1 MVKNKI
7 FFIIFS
13 LFILTGTFAQNR
25 VDTLKTANQFRAGL
39 NLFTVGKY
47 EEASQIFSEI
57 INNYAYNPKT
67 TISYIFEGKCLVK
80 LEKYAAAEKLLNKFE
95 SDYFTSNYIEEAKL
109 TLADC
114 YFKQGKYLQ
123 AFKKLNE
130 IIVTSDSPFYNSYAQ
145 STGRK
150 IALGYLNA
158 GEIKALYD
166 STQSNRLKPYLLLL
180 TGRFYI
186 QNYNLK
192 AAENTLSDILHLYPE
207 SEEKSEAATL
217 YQKVLNEQRTTSTTP
232 IIGVILPLDSL
243 NNGIYSNAAG
253 EILEGIK
260 YAVSEYNKNH
270 TPKIGLL
277 IRNVGSDSTTVD
289 KIENEFSGISSLKA
303 VIGPIFSNEVKEVLK
318 AFKNT
323 DIPIISPTATANN
336 LTDLYPYFFQANP
349 SFAVRGKV
357 MAEYIYY
364 VENKR
369 RMAVFNANQGYS
381 PALADAFINE
391 FEKLGGQIIIRQT
404 YNSDSVSYSQEV
416 NKIAADSTQL
426 QGIYLPLANR
436 RDVPVLLSQLVLSNL
451 TLPIYGNQD
460 WFLARGYETSST
472 LSNSLTFSS
481 DFFINYSDST
491 FQVFNRN
498 FLAQTNIDVDR
509 NVLYGFD
516 TANYLLNAVKDFNS
530 SRDNIVS
537 DLESDFTYHGFHNNY
552 YFGSER
558 VNKFLNIVRY
568 RDGRFELVDK
578 FRLSK

>member
-1 MVKNKI
+1 MVKNTI
-7 FFIIFS
+7 LFIIFS
-13 LFILTGTFAQNR
+13 LFILTGSFAQNR
-25 VDTLKTANQFRAGL
+25 IDTSKTADQFRAGL

-47 EEASQIFSEI
+47 AEAQQLFNGI
-57 INNYAYNPKT
+57 INNYAYNPQT

-80 LEKYAAAEKLLNKFE
+80 LKKYASAENLLNKFE
-95 SDYFTSNYIEEAKL
+95 SDYFTSKYIEEARL

-114 YFKQGKYLQ
+114 YYEQGKYLQ

-130 IIVTSDSPFYNSYAQ
+130 IIASSSSPFYSSYAQ

-158 GEIKALYD
+158 DDIKALYD
-166 STQSNRLKPYLLLL
+166 STQNQRLKPYLLLL
-180 TGRFYI
+180 TGRFYV

-192 AAENTLSDILHLYPE
+192 AAENTLSDLLHLYPE

-217 YQKVLNEQRTTSTTP
+217 YQKVLNEQRTTYTTP
-232 IIGVILPLDSL
+232 IIGVMLPLDSL
-243 NNGIYSNAAG
+243 NNSIHSNAAG

-260 YAVSEYNKNH
+260 YAVAVYNKNH
-270 TPKIGLL
+270 NPQIGLL
-277 IRNVGSDSTTVD
+277 IRNTGSDSATVD
-289 KIENEFSGISSLKA
+289 KIENEFSGIASLKA
-303 VIGPIFSNEVKEVLK
+303 VIGPIFSNEVKEALK
-318 AFKNT
+318 VFKSTN
-323 DIPIISPTATANN
+323 IPIISPTATENN

-381 PALADAFINE
+381 PALADAFIEE

-404 YNSDSVSYSQEV
+404 YNSDSVSYSQQV

-436 RDVPVLLSQLVLSNL
+436 RDVPVLLSQFVLSDL

-481 DFFINYSDST
+481 DFFINYADST
-491 FQVFNRN
+491 FQAFNRN
-498 FLAQTNIDVDR
+498 FLAQTNINVDR

-530 SRDNIVS
+530 PRDTIIS
-537 DLESDFTYHGFHNNY
+537 DLESGFTYQGFHNNY
-552 YFGSER
+552 SFGKDR
-558 VNKFLNIVRY
+558 INNFLNIVRY

-578 FRLSK
+578 FKFSR